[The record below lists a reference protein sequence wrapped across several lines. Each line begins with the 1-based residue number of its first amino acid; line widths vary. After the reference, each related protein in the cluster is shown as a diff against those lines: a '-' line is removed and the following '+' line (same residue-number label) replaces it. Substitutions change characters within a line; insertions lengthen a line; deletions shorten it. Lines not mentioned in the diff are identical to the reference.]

1 MKKVILL
8 ITMGLFVL
16 QAQAQR
22 SKYPS
27 KTKAESK
34 SMQGYELKVNM
45 PDNYSFEKS
54 TDLSTLRKQKDA
66 GFKPVFEK
74 EYLEIQK
81 GESDLPIFIKKPVH
95 SSAKSNAAL
104 TDKSMQFLQGVKSE
118 MSIEDPNEEFVLLA
132 ERFHPKTKN
141 VTLKYGQVYH
151 GVPILHAEI
160 ILHEKNDQ
168 IHMMTGRYQATPKIE
183 NISPTFAM
191 DKAFEIA
198 LEDVKK
204 YTSLSREDVEKY
216 MNFVSMADVKEL
228 VIYYHEGEA
237 TLAWHFDFHPN
248 LREKWSYVM
257 DAHTGEIY
265 KNLKSSC
272 SLHNHDF
279 GEHGEHN
286 TDAGHTC
293 SVHNPTKKDWD
304 IDISSDAMVGPFTGQ
319 GRDLLGVTRT
329 INGYESGGTFV
340 LADASRPMFNA
351 SQSNMPNEPVGSIWT
366 LDAMNTSPETN
377 NFDFD
382 HSRNGSSSWNDA
394 TEVSGHFNG
403 GEAYTYFN
411 EVHQRNSINGSGGNI
426 VTFVNVSERNGGSME
441 NAYWNGSAIFYG
453 NGGSAFQPLARSLD
467 VAGHEMS
474 HGVVQTTANLV
485 YENQSGAMNE
495 SFADIFGA
503 MIDRNDWKIGEDVVN
518 TQFFPSGA
526 LRDLQ
531 DPNNGGNS
539 LNDPGWQPRHM
550 NEFQN
555 LPNTPQGDNGGVHIN
570 SGITNHAY
578 YRIAINI
585 GKSNAED
592 IFYRAL
598 TQYLVRS
605 SQFID
610 LRIAAERS
618 AIDLFGNGSAQLA
631 AVQQGF
637 NEVGIGSSTGTN
649 TGTDTQDELDTNTG
663 TDFVLFSDPQLSN
676 LFIAQSSNLENPI
689 QISSTDQ
696 LSKPS
701 ITDDGTAIVFIGTD
715 RRAHLIVLDYTS
727 GSLELEERVLIDDPV
742 WRNIVIA
749 KDGSRIA
756 LVADQTAPEILV
768 FDFASQTQNFYSLFN
783 PTFTTGVSTGDVL
796 FADVMEFDYSGEF
809 LMYDANSEIVGADFG
824 QFINY
829 WDIGFMQVW
838 NNNTN
843 NFVSN
848 DNNISKLFNQIPE
861 NTSIGNPSFAKEAD
875 FIVTFD
881 FIDEEG
887 DANIFA
893 VNVETGETSA
903 QAIFSNSVLNYPNYS
918 IDDAAVIFDATNNG
932 AEVIGVVDINSDR
945 INATNGDAFIFIEN
959 ARWGTWYGIGQ
970 RNLTST
976 ETLTDA
982 FELGVSPNPAKDQL
996 NINYT
1001 NPSGDDARVELYS
1014 IQGSLIQTQQV
1025 NGRVNANIEQMDI
1038 SNLPSGLY
1046 LVKVLIGNEFA
1057 THKVTIQK

>member
-1 MKKVILL
+1 
-8 ITMGLFVL
+8 
-16 QAQAQR
+16 
-22 SKYPS
+22 
-27 KTKAESK
+27 
-34 SMQGYELKVNM
+34 
-45 PDNYSFEKS
+45 
-54 TDLSTLRKQKDA
+54 
-66 GFKPVFEK
+66 
-74 EYLEIQK
+74 
-81 GESDLPIFIKKPVH
+81 
-95 SSAKSNAAL
+95 
-104 TDKSMQFLQGVKSE
+104 
-118 MSIEDPNEEFVLLA
+118 
-132 ERFHPKTKN
+132 
-141 VTLKYGQVYH
+141 
-151 GVPILHAEI
+151 
-160 ILHEKNDQ
+160 
-168 IHMMTGRYQATPKIE
+168 
-183 NISPTFAM
+183 
-191 DKAFEIA
+191 
-198 LEDVKK
+198 
-204 YTSLSREDVEKY
+204 
-216 MNFVSMADVKEL
+216 MNFVATPDVKEL
-228 VIYYHEGEA
+228 VIFFKENVA

-248 LREKWSYVM
+248 LREKWSYVV
-257 DAHTGEIY
+257 DAHTGEVY
-265 KNLKSSC
+265 KNIKSSC

-279 GEHGEHN
+279 GNNTTHN
-286 TDAGHTC
+286 HDHGHTC
-293 SVHNPTKKDWD
+293 SVHKPLKEKL
-304 IDISSDAMVGPFTGQ
+304 IIEEDAVVTAFSGT
-319 GRDLLGVTRT
+319 GRDLLGVVRP
-329 INGYESGGTFV
+329 INGYQSGGVFV
-340 LADASRPMFNA
+340 LADASRPMFNP
-351 SQSNMPNEPVGSIWT
+351 SQSNMPNQPVGSIWT
-366 LDAMNTSPETN
+366 LDAQNTSPESN
-377 NFDFD
+377 SFDYD

-394 TEVSGHFNG
+394 TEVSGHYNG

-411 EVHQRNSINGSGGNI
+411 TVHQRNSINGSGGNI
-426 VTFVNVSERNGGSME
+426 VTFVNVSERNGDSME
-441 NAYWNGSAIFYG
+441 NAYWNGNAIFYG

-503 MIDRNDWKIGEDVVN
+503 MIDRADWKIGEDVVS

-531 DPNNGGNS
+531 NPNNGGNS
-539 LNDPGWQPRHM
+539 LNDPGWQPKHM

-578 YRIAINI
+578 YRIATNI

-649 TGTDTQDELDTNTG
+649 TGTNTQNEIETNTG
-663 TDFVLFSDPQLSN
+663 TDFILYSDPQLSN
-676 LFIAQSSNLENPI
+676 LFIAQTADLSNAS

-715 RRAHLIVLDYTS
+715 RRAHIIEIDYDQGTVD
-727 GSLELEERVLIDDPV
+727 ERVLIDDPV

-768 FDFASQTQNFYSLFN
+768 FDFAAQASNLYTLFN

-809 LMYDANSEIVGADFG
+809 LMYDANSEIAGSDFG

-838 NNNTN
+838 NNSTN
-843 NFVSN
+843 NFVPN
-848 DNNISKLFNQIPE
+848 DNNISKLFNQLPE
-861 NTSIGNPSFAKEAD
+861 NTSVGNPSFAKEAD

-881 FIDEEG
+881 FIDEQD

-893 VNVETGETSA
+893 VNVETGETSG
-903 QAIFSNSVLNYPNYS
+903 QAIFTNSILNYPNYS
-918 IDDAAVIFDATNNG
+918 IDDGAVIFDATNNG
-932 AEVIGVVDINSDR
+932 AELIGIVDLNADR

-959 ARWGTWYGIGQ
+959 ARWGTWYGTGQ

-982 FELGVSPNPAKDQL
+982 FELGVFPNPAKDNL
-996 NINYT
+996 SINYT
-1001 NPSGDDARVELYS
+1001 NPSGEDAQIELYN
-1014 IQGSLIQTQQV
+1014 IQGSLIQTMQV
-1025 NGRVNANIEQMDI
+1025 NGSVNTNNQSMDI
-1038 SNLPSGLY
+1038 SELASGIY
-1046 LVKVLIGNEFA
+1046 LVKLLIGNEFA
-1057 THKVTIQK
+1057 THKVTIQN